1 MCVSAS
7 SDGTVRVW
15 NLKTCECVNTVRVAG
30 DTDVNSV
37 HPIPKSDNQ
46 FIICNQSNTIV
57 IVNIRG
63 QVGVVIYC
71 VVVK

>member
-30 DTDVNSV
+30 DIVMNSV
-37 HPIPKSDNQ
+37 NPIPKSDNQ
-46 FIICNQSNTIV
+46 FIICNRSNTIV

-63 QVGVVIYC
+63 QVKTV
-71 VVVK
+71 